1 MGDSG
6 DEDSGDDDL
15 PGDGKRGATYTMLK
29 NVGLKATKKKEDR
42 TKVKK
47 RRQFERAKK
56 RRKGQVREIRTGE
69 MDAYEGEASGIR
81 MGVTRSRKF

>member
-1 MGDSG
+1 M
-6 DEDSGDDDL
+6 
-15 PGDGKRGATYTMLK
+15 
-29 NVGLKATKKKEDR
+29 KATKKKEDR
-42 TKVKK
+42 NPRVKK

-81 MGVTRSRKF
+81 MGVTRSRKL